1 MGAATSF
8 RVVKKMLK
16 GGEAPPKKK
25 IYKKKLMK
33 NEVIFVNEKWQIYMY
48 ESL

>member
-16 GGEAPPKKK
+16 GGEAPPPK
-25 IYKKKLMK
+25 KKKLMK
-33 NEVIFVNEKWQIYMY
+33 NDVIFVNEKWQIYMY